1 MNIEKMELKDL
12 DCIKEILFTEFDDF
26 WNYNVFKQEILNENS
41 QYIVAK
47 ENNNIVGFA
56 GILIILDEANITNI
70 VTRKTYRNK
79 GIGKLLLKKLIE
91 FSRNLNL
98 KSMTL
103 EVNEQNIPAINLYKS
118 FGFENAGLRKKYY
131 NNEQNAIIMTK
142 KL

>member
-56 GILIILDEANITNI
+56 GILIILDKANITNI

-79 GIGKLLLKKLIE
+79 GIGKLLLKNLIE
-91 FSRNLNL
+91 ISKNLNL

>member
-79 GIGKLLLKKLIE
+79 GIGKLLLKNLIE
-91 FSRNLNL
+91 ISKNLNL